1 MHTLLQDLRYGIR
14 MLAKSPGFTVVAVLT
29 LALGIGANTA
39 IFSVVNSVLLRPL
52 PFKNSERLVWAWGKF
67 NLSGQAAVS
76 PPDFLEYRKQSRS
89 FSHFG
94 AYFVLDTSPSN
105 LTTGEGTEQVR
116 STMVTADFLET
127 LGVEPMLGR
136 TIQEAD
142 EQATD
147 PQVIVLS
154 YGLWQGRFGGDPGV
168 VGRTFQLGGSSV
180 KVIGVMPAGFAYP
193 PHAELWFPAPL
204 LNTGMQ
210 VRQAHFLRPLGL
222 LKPGVALA
230 QAQSELDA
238 IAGRLA
244 QQFPDTNKRWSLS
257 LEPMQDVIVG
267 PVRPALLILLG
278 AVAFVLLIACA
289 NVANL
294 LLARNAARRKEMA
307 IRAALG
313 AGRARVVRQ
322 LLTESVLL
330 AAAGGGLAVLLA
342 MWGVGFLRSLG
353 AGNLPRMEEVRIS
366 GAVLAFTALLSL
378 STGVIFGLVP
388 ALHAARENLQE
399 TLKEGGRTSAGGSR
413 QGLRSALVVSELAIS
428 LILLV
433 GAGLLLNSLWR
444 VFHVNPG
451 FDPHGVLSTQVV
463 LSPAA
468 YKDDQRSIE
477 FFRQVAGKIQA
488 LPGVRAVGA
497 VSELPLSQQYNDTF
511 FTIVEHPPKNPE
523 DKNDADIRVATPGYF
538 EVMQIPLLRG
548 RLLSDQDGPHAPR
561 VVLVNEPFL
570 REYFSGE
577 EAVGKH
583 LSIFG
588 GEQGYN
594 EFEIVGVVGGV
605 RHFALRTP
613 PRPEMYVPYAQAVSS
628 QMNLVV
634 RSAGDP
640 TQLSSAVRDAVASVD
655 KGEAIAT
662 PQAMEE
668 IVATSTAGDR
678 FNALLLGLFAVVALV
693 LAAAGIYGVVSY
705 SVSQRTRE
713 IGLRMA
719 LGAQP
724 RDVLRLVVGHGMRLA
739 LAGVAIGVAG
749 SFLLARL
756 LASQLFGVTSND
768 PATFAAVSALLAGVA
783 LAACWIPARR
793 ATRVDPM
800 IALRYE

>member
-1 MHTLLQDLRYGIR
+1 
-14 MLAKSPGFTVVAVLT
+14 
-29 LALGIGANTA
+29 
-39 IFSVVNSVLLRPL
+39 
-52 PFKNSERLVWAWGKF
+52 
-67 NLSGQAAVS
+67 
-76 PPDFLEYRKQSRS
+76 
-89 FSHFG
+89 
-94 AYFVLDTSPSN
+94 
-105 LTTGEGTEQVR
+105 
-116 STMVTADFLET
+116 
-127 LGVEPMLGR
+127 
-136 TIQEAD
+136 
-142 EQATD
+142 
-147 PQVIVLS
+147 
-154 YGLWQGRFGGDPGV
+154 
-168 VGRTFQLGGSSV
+168 
-180 KVIGVMPAGFAYP
+180 
-193 PHAELWFPAPL
+193 
-204 LNTGMQ
+204 
-210 VRQAHFLRPLGL
+210 
-222 LKPGVALA
+222 
-230 QAQSELDA
+230 
-238 IAGRLA
+238 
-244 QQFPDTNKRWSLS
+244 
-257 LEPMQDVIVG
+257 
-267 PVRPALLILLG
+267 
-278 AVAFVLLIACA
+278 
-289 NVANL
+289 
-294 LLARNAARRKEMA
+294 
-307 IRAALG
+307 
-313 AGRARVVRQ
+313 
-322 LLTESVLL
+322 
-330 AAAGGGLAVLLA
+330 
-342 MWGVGFLRSLG
+342 
-353 AGNLPRMEEVRIS
+353 
-366 GAVLAFTALLSL
+366 
-378 STGVIFGLVP
+378 VP
-388 ALHAARENLQE
+388 ALHAAKENLQE

-477 FFRQVAGKIQA
+477 FFRQVTGKIHA

-511 FTIVEHPPKNPE
+511 FTIVEHPPKNPD

-570 REYFSGE
+570 REYFPGE

-640 TQLSSAVRDAVASVD
+640 AQLSAAVRDAVASVD

-662 PQAMEE
+662 PQTMDE
-668 IVATSTAGDR
+668 IVAISTAGDR
-678 FNALLLGLFAVVALV
+678 FNALLLGLFAMVALV

-713 IGLRMA
+713 IGLRVA

-724 RDVLRLVVGHGMRLA
+724 RDVLRLVVGRGMRLA
-739 LAGVAIGVAG
+739 LAGVAIGIAG

-756 LASQLFGVTSND
+756 LASQLFGVTASD
-768 PATFAAVSALLAGVA
+768 PATFATVSALLAGVA

-793 ATRVDPM
+793 ATKVDPM
-800 IALRYE
+800 TALRYE